1 VNPVLQQIIVRSV
14 AFCAASL
21 LGGCEQVEFVE
32 FDPPATQPPSAVNQ
46 APEISGSPTSTV
58 LVGNS
63 WTFTPSAIDPDGDDL
78 TFSIVNRPS
87 WASFNATTGR
97 LSGTPV
103 QGEEGVYD
111 NVEVSVSD
119 AEMTTSLPAF
129 SITVTQVATGSVTLT
144 WTPPTMNTDGSPL
157 TDLAAYKI
165 YYGLTQGNYTNQ
177 IRIDNPGLSSFVV
190 DNLSPNTYFFVST
203 AINSAGIES
212 DISNVASSIVTTN

>member
-1 VNPVLQQIIVRSV
+1 
-14 AFCAASL
+14 
-21 LGGCEQVEFVE
+21 
-32 FDPPATQPPSAVNQ
+32 
-46 APEISGSPTSTV
+46 
-58 LVGNS
+58 
-63 WTFTPSAIDPDGDDL
+63 
-78 TFSIVNRPS
+78 
-87 WASFNATTGR
+87 
-97 LSGTPV
+97 V